1 VLTIE
6 ATNVL
11 GSPRIARFALRSKTK
26 GDVEAGLSD
35 SGAEVLLDMVHV
47 RHILSKGIPN
57 NGHAIGTCCRP
68 KGDIDD
74 DQQVKRVR
82 N

>member
-1 VLTIE
+1 MLTIE

-47 RHILSKGIPN
+47 LEQ
-57 NGHAIGTCCRP
+57 GHT
-68 KGDIDD
+68 
-74 DQQVKRVR
+74 Q
-82 N
+82 